1 MKISEELDPI
11 VRLIEHNLNNVSL
24 ADATRET
31 LSRVLLDIQDG
42 ASRLRSIEQFV
53 EFADLPE
60 NLSRQ
65 DFDTLPI
72 RELVKRSRL
81 LRAMTE
87 AGVTIDGR
95 HVFSSK
101 EERLSRSL
109 AANYAIYSG
118 MLSAL
123 RRSRKAERNDFLMT
137 FSGGPGVYGFL
148 ELMRKSKVLR
158 IDFLRFKKD
167 EEKWVPHKYEYLKN
181 ANESQTFQ
189 AFFDVT
195 DAELYQFL
203 QGDWLTALTAHVIID
218 QSEKMRVQAETF
230 AKLRY
235 HAPVEVVNSSSDL
248 DVVSLF
254 KNHAFC
260 FECKSGKLDERVC
273 AEIIRKSN
281 ELRMFVDRFVDDI
294 RHFLFFVV
302 ADPELNDF
310 SAFKAQLLEAKIILI
325 EVKDLR
331 EMLIEIAK
339 ADDF

>member
-1 MKISEELDPI
+1 MKISDELVPI

-24 ADATRET
+24 ADGTRET
-31 LSRVLLDIQDG
+31 LSRILMDLKDG
-42 ASRLRSIEQFV
+42 ESRLRSIEQFV
-53 EFADLPE
+53 EFEELPRQ
-60 NLSRQ
+60 LSQ
-65 DFDTLPI
+65 TDAEVLPVSALI
-72 RELVKRSRL
+72 KRSRL

-95 HVFSSK
+95 YVFTA
-101 EERLSRSL
+101 EQERLSRSL
-109 AANYAIYSG
+109 AKKYASYSG
-118 MLSAL
+118 MSSAL
-123 RRSRKAERNDFLMT
+123 RRSRKAERNDFVMT
-137 FSGGPGVYGFL
+137 FTGGPGVYGFL

-158 IDFLRFKKD
+158 IDFLRFKKAD
-167 EEKWVPHKYEYLKN
+167 EKWVPHKYEYLKN
-181 ANESQTFQ
+181 ATESQTFQ

-195 DAELYQFL
+195 DTELYQFL